1 MIPKSDNREKLL
13 AETYHGDWST
23 GPAAAFARTA
33 ARSARRRTTLR
44 RALQTSAIA
53 ALLLAATL
61 AIPANRTPVRIAGA
75 STALVSP
82 PVSAPPTYEIISDT
96 ELLALVQ
103 DRPLLLVQNDDTPG
117 SSRQIITF
125 DY

>member
-23 GPAAAFARTA
+23 GPSAAFARNA
-33 ARSARRRTTLR
+33 ARSARRRRTLH

-53 ALLLAATL
+53 AFLLAATL
-61 AIPANRTPVRIAGA
+61 AITANRDPVRIAHA
-75 STALVSP
+75 STA
-82 PVSAPPTYEIISDT
+82 PVSASPTYEIISDT
-96 ELLALVQ
+96 ELLTLVQ
-103 DRPLLLVQNDDTPG
+103 DRPLLLIQNDTTPG
-117 SSRQIITF
+117 SPRHIVTF